1 MTQITKRPP
10 DGWSA
15 VPPALNVE
23 EKLTKRRIRGAV
35 LTAMGAEA
43 PFQDSK
49 PLQVRDDLLLSEPG
63 QDELLIRIEAASVC
77 HSDLSVVNGD
87 RPRPLPM
94 LLGHE
99 SAGVIE
105 EVGPGSEDF
114 AVGQR
119 VAMTFLP
126 RCGECE
132 GCASE
137 GVIPCINGSHA
148 NEEGTLLNG
157 GRRLSDTSGNE
168 IKHHVGVSAFATHAV
183 VSKRSVV
190 PVADDVPPEIA
201 AILGCAML
209 TGGGAVLN
217 VAKLQPQDD
226 VAVMGMGGVGAS
238 ALLTALALDVNS
250 VTAIDTNDDKLAFA
264 RTLGAD
270 EALTPDAAE
279 KAGKTYS
286 VVIEAVGHPKAF
298 EAGYRLLG
306 GGGRLV
312 TVGLPRPG
320 STAEI
325 DPLALTVGN
334 RAVLGSYLGTSVP
347 GRIIPEFEQLWRE
360 GRLNLEALITSTIPL
375 DQINEAM
382 DRLTQAQEVRQI
394 ITLDTPGVRHDV

>member
-1 MTQITKRPP
+1 MTT
-10 DGWSA
+10 
-15 VPPALNVE
+15 
-23 EKLTKRRIRGAV
+23 RRIRGAV
-35 LTAMGAEA
+35 LTTMEAEA
-43 PFQDSK
+43 PYRESR
-49 PLQVRDDLLLSEPG
+49 PLQVRDDILLSEPG
-63 QDELLIRIEAASVC
+63 TEELLIRVEAASVC

-87 RPRPLPM
+87 RPRPTPM

-99 SAGVIE
+99 SAGIVE
-105 EVGPGSEDF
+105 QVGPGSEDF
-114 AVGQR
+114 EVGQR
-119 VAMTFLP
+119 VVMTFLP
-126 RCGECE
+126 RCGNCD

-137 GVIPCINGSHA
+137 GIIPCINGSRA
-148 NEEGTLLNG
+148 NEEATLLNG
-157 GRRLSDTSGNE
+157 GRRLADTAGNE
-168 IKHHVGVSAFATHAV
+168 INHHVGVSAFATHAV

-201 AILGCAML
+201 ALLGCAML

-217 VAKLQPQDD
+217 VAKPKPHDD

-250 VTAIDTNDDKLAFA
+250 VTAIDTNEDKLGFA
-264 RTLGAD
+264 RSLGAD
-270 EALTPDAAE
+270 DALTPE
-279 KAGKTYS
+279 KAEELGKTFS

-325 DPLALTVGN
+325 DPLALTMGN

-347 GRIIPEFEQLWRE
+347 GRVIPTFEQLWRD
-360 GRLNLEALITSTIPL
+360 GRLNIEALVTSVKPL

-382 DRLTQAQEVRQI
+382 DLLAEAQEVRQI
-394 ITLDTPGVRHDV
+394 ITFDTPGDRQDV